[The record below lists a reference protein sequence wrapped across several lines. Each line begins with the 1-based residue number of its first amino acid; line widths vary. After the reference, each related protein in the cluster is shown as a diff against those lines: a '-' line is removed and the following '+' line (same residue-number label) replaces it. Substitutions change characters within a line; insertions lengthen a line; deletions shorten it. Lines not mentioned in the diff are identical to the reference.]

1 MADVTIS
8 QLTQGI
14 PAGNNMVPYSNGS
27 VTLGAPVSDLFRN
40 SLLTVGGG
48 INGNYVSS
56 FTQLGQNGVFVWHD
70 NATKSLT
77 ATGLSVAINRA
88 EHPAAYLT
96 NAAGNALIVDAG
108 NVGIGTVS
116 PVSKLHVNG
125 TVTAT
130 GLYAPGCVIQVL
142 QAFKS
147 DAFVTQTLIANG
159 GEAITGLGVTI
170 TPKSASSKIL
180 VSFSVTGNGTD
191 NVTQIY
197 FKLRRGSTEI
207 GNGNVDATRPA
218 ATPVLTRAYF
228 NNNNVACNINFQYL
242 DAPNTTA
249 ATTYQLYVGS
259 EGNNGTIFIN
269 RTHNQGNT
277 VNNGPCSS
285 SFTVMEIAG

>member
-1 MADVTIS
+1 MPNEGYAVKSGLEIYNNVTAGVKLTTQKGHSFIRFADNNVTSNLIIDADRGSTSSGSTELRLDIRQVNIMKLQTNKVTI
-8 QLTQGI
+8 TQ
-14 PAGNNMVPYSNGS
+14 P
-27 VTLGAPVSDLFRN
+27 LD
-40 SLLTVGGG
+40 
-48 INGNYVSS
+48 
-56 FTQLGQNGVFVWHD
+56 
-70 NATKSLT
+70 
-77 ATGLSVAINRA
+77 
-88 EHPAAYLT
+88 
-96 NAAGNALIVDAG
+96 
-108 NVGIGTVS
+108 
-116 PVSKLHVNG
+116 VNG

-130 GLYAPGCVIQVL
+130 GLYAPGCVVQVL

-147 DAFVTQTLIANG
+147 DAFATQALIANG

-207 GNGNVDATRPA
+207 GNGNADAARPA

-259 EGNNGTIFIN
+259 EGNSGTIFIN